1 MPDFEEIVLGRAKRG
16 KKSALLAALLVFVV
30 YFALYQGPATGY
42 WDTYIS
48 VPASLIAGEPID
60 FRSDDGSQA
69 YAGAIEGRLPD
80 DLVRPDSFGVATKDQ
95 RIGAA
100 IQAAPFFRLFRV
112 FGFRLLYAL
121 IPALTAM
128 LFFLVVQ
135 QLTGRRWIGLVTS
148 LGLVLNPFLL
158 SFQSLNANFPAL
170 MLLVAILLMLQFEP
184 FRPLVAGLLLGV
196 LGGIRNMGVIYA
208 PLFILWVYFLS
219 ADRSESKKSLP
230 RRLAGLRG
238 AGLFVIGALLT
249 ILPITYWKEFAFG
262 SPFAHPSQFADFQGF
277 RPTFEHTF
285 FGLKFFFNGLLNFP
299 FHSQWVRTPHFPF
312 PVFLMIPLVFTTS
325 IGLIGVGLGFLGLK
339 PLMREHRRTA
349 WMALA
354 WLTITC
360 IFWAFQEN
368 WEELKMSF
376 LFLAMPP
383 IFLFVSFGIGRLTA
397 IGELRGNIL
406 ALATIA
412 VILIVVTKFAFFLE
426 FPQDDRW
433 YERFPKAGTN
443 VSQLSG
449 LPEHKRLSP
458 EFFLT
463 RETDEERLAT
473 KKRLTSICFFPCQYL
488 PLQTRWTTIGTT
500 VEQELEQPRLVVGD
514 VWDKIYA
521 QQQAP
526 NDEP

>member
-16 KKSALLAALLVFVV
+16 KKSALLAGLFVFVV

-60 FRSDDGSQA
+60 FRNADGSQGHA
-69 YAGAIEGRLPD
+69 SAIEGKLPD
-80 DLVRPDSFGVATKDQ
+80 DLVRPESYGVATKDQ

-135 QLTGRRWIGLVTS
+135 QLTGRRWIGLIAA

-170 MLLVAILLMLQFEP
+170 MLLVALLMMLQIEP

-196 LGGIRNMGVIYA
+196 FGGIRNMGLIYA
-208 PLFILWVYFLS
+208 PLFLLWVYFS
-219 ADRSESKKSLP
+219 SVDRTEGKALA

-238 AGLFVIGALLT
+238 AGLFALGALLT

-262 SPFAHPSQFADFQGF
+262 SPLAHPSQFADFQGF

-285 FGLKFFFNGLLNFP
+285 LGLKFAFNGLLNYP
-299 FHSQWVRTPHFPF
+299 FHTEWVRTPHFPF
-312 PVFLMIPLVFTTS
+312 PVFLMIPLVFITS
-325 IGLIGVGLGFLGLK
+325 IGLVGAAVAFLGLK
-339 PLMREHRRTA
+339 PLLREHRRTA
-349 WMALA
+349 WMALS
-354 WLTITC
+354 WLVITC
-360 IFWAFQEN
+360 LFWAFQEN

-376 LFLAMPP
+376 LFLGMPP
-383 IFLFVSFGIGRLTA
+383 LFLFVSFGIGRFTA
-397 IGELRGNIL
+397 IGELRSNIL
-406 ALATIA
+406 TLAAISL
-412 VILIVVTKFAFFLE
+412 VLIVVTKFAFFLE
-426 FPQDDRW
+426 FPQDQRW
-433 YERFPKAGTN
+433 YQRFPKAATN

-449 LPEHKRLSP
+449 LPEHKRLAP

-463 RETDEERLAT
+463 RETDEERLAA
-473 KKRLTSICFFPCQYL
+473 KKRLTSICLFPCQYL
-488 PLQTRWTTIGTT
+488 PLQTEWPTIGET
-500 VEQELEQPRLVVGD
+500 VERELEQPRLVVGN
-514 VWDKIYA
+514 VWDTIYA

-526 NDEP
+526 PEAP